1 MQRVALLSMHTSPL
15 AQPGVG
21 DGGGMNV
28 YVREIASALAR
39 LGVEVTTYTR
49 AWKPGLPSVV
59 VREPNNTLVHVEA
72 GDYDVE
78 KGDLPQLVDV
88 FTAEVR
94 RHLVSSEPHVIH
106 ANYWLSGLAGH
117 ALKHDLGLPLVTTFH
132 TLARVKSLFGDDES
146 PERDGGEVAVMGCSD
161 TVVVSCAEE
170 RDQLRMLYP
179 QWTGAADIVAP
190 GVEHAVFA
198 PGDVR
203 GARSAIGLDDSPVV
217 LFVGRIQPL
226 KGVDLAIRAV
236 AALGRSD
243 VQLVVVGGAS
253 GPDGAREV
261 ADVRSLVER
270 LGMSARVHHVD
281 PMPHHLLSTYF
292 RAADVVVVPSRS
304 ESFGLVALEAMA
316 SGRPV
321 VASAVGGL
329 LSLVDDGATGVLV
342 TDREVNSFAHALRRV
357 IDSPALARD
366 MGAAAHDRSRRYTW
380 NSAAMRLRRIYA
392 EVSARTPVTCS

>member
-15 AQPGVG
+15 AQPGIG

-28 YVREIASALAR
+28 YVREVASALAR

-49 AWKPGLPSVV
+49 AWKPGLPAIV

-72 GDYDVE
+72 GDYDATKE
-78 KGDLPQLVDV
+78 DLPDLVDT
-88 FTAEVR
+88 FTAAVR
-94 RHLVSSEPHVIH
+94 DHLVRTEPHVIH

-117 ALKHDLGLPLVTTFH
+117 VLKHELGLPLVTTFH
-132 TLARVKSLFGDDES
+132 TLARVKSLFGDAES
-146 PERDGGEVAVMGCSD
+146 SDRDAGETAVMGCSD
-161 TVVVSCAEE
+161 SVVVSCTEE

-190 GVEHAVFA
+190 GVEHAVFS
-198 PGDVR
+198 PGDAR
-203 GARSAIGLDDSPVV
+203 GARAAIGLDDSPVV

-236 AALGRSD
+236 GALGRSD

-253 GPDGAREV
+253 GPDGAREL
-261 ADVRSLVER
+261 ANVRALTDS
-270 LGMSARVHHVD
+270 LGMSARVRHVE

-292 RAADVVVVPSRS
+292 RAANVVVVPSRS

-329 LSLVDDGATGVLV
+329 LSLVDDGTTGLLV
-342 TDREVNSFAHALRRV
+342 TDREVNSFARAMRRI
-357 IDSPALARD
+357 IDSPQIAAE
-366 MGAAAHDRSRRYTW
+366 MGAAAYDRSRRYSW